1 MTTAQDRPHLSTLRS
16 LARLLPIARPVLPRL
31 ALGAVSALGASVLA
45 LAIPLVLE
53 QVVAGPIGSGD
64 PGALAWGALLILG
77 LGLAEAA
84 MVWLR
89 RWFVLAPATKV
100 EYDLRQSF
108 YSRLQRL
115 PVAFHDRWQSGQLL
129 SRMMQDISMLRR
141 WLAFGVILLVVN
153 VLTIVI
159 GAVLLFRWHWLLGT
173 LFLVASAPLWY
184 AGYRFEK
191 RYGALARQSQDQA
204 GDLATSVEESV
215 HGIRVL
221 KAFGRGKHALQK
233 FTRQAESL
241 RETELGK
248 ARAIGWIWFW
258 LVLLPDIAFAVCLGA
273 GIVLTQL
280 GQLQVAELVAFF
292 AMATVLRW
300 PMESIGFLFSF
311 LLDARTATDRIF
323 EVFDEQNT
331 IVDPAEPRAITEPR
345 GELVLEGVHFRY
357 QDAADTEPD
366 LLDGVDLSLRPGETM
381 ALVGLTGS
389 GKTTLTTLPGRL
401 YDVTGGRVL
410 LDGVDVRDLRLA
422 ELRRHVGMAF
432 EDATLFSQTVREN
445 VLLGREDLVKGSPE
459 AEAILR
465 EALQVAQAHFVHD
478 LPDGLDTVIGEEGL
492 SLSGGQRQR
501 LALARAV
508 AARPS
513 VLVLD
518 DPLSAL
524 DVDTEALVEDALRE
538 VLSETTALV
547 VAHRPSTVTL
557 ADRVALLQDGRIA
570 AVGTHSD
577 LLRESE
583 AYRHVISSLEE
594 AEAEREAQTG
604 AIPVIRTATE
614 TAASA
619 DESTP
624 EKEATR

>member
-1 MTTAQDRPHLSTLRS
+1 MTTSEDRPQLSTLRS

-53 QVVAGPIGSGD
+53 QLVAGPIGSGD
-64 PGALAWGALLILG
+64 PAQLAWGAVLILG
-77 LGLAEAA
+77 LGLAEAG

-89 RWFVLAPATKV
+89 RWFVLAPATRV
-100 EYDLRQSF
+100 EYDLRESF

-141 WLAFGVILLVVN
+141 WLAFGLILLIVN
-153 VLTIVI
+153 VLTIFI
-159 GAVLLFRWHWLLGT
+159 GAILLFRWHWLLGT
-173 LFLVASAPLWY
+173 LFLIVSAPLWF

-191 RYGALARQSQDQA
+191 RYGALTRQSQDQA

-248 ARAIGWIWFW
+248 ARAVGWIRFW
-258 LVLLPDIAFAVCLGA
+258 LTLLPDIAFAVCLGA
-273 GIVLTQL
+273 GIALAQV

-331 IVDPAEPRAITEPR
+331 IVDPADPRTIAAPR
-345 GELVLEGVHFRY
+345 GELVLDDVHFRY

-366 LLDGVDLSLRPGETM
+366 LLDGVDLRLRPGETM

-410 LDGVDVRDLRLA
+410 LDGVDVRELRLA

-432 EDATLFSQTVREN
+432 EDATLFSQTVRDN
-445 VLLGREDLVKGSPE
+445 VLLGREDLEPGSPE

-465 EALQVAQAHFVHD
+465 EALEVAQAHFVYD

-508 AARPS
+508 AARPA

-557 ADRVALLQDGRIA
+557 ADRVALLQDGRIT

-604 AIPVIRTATE
+604 AIPVLRSDGAL
-614 TAASA
+614 AASDHEQPA
-619 DESTP
+619 
-624 EKEATR
+624 KEATR